1 MDRLARIVFSEPL
14 DVLELVGIAAALI
27 AAALLIRH
35 ASPGHVALDALV
47 VASAV
52 GPFLV
57 RHCVR
62 ALRRGQRAGA

>member
-1 MDRLARIVFSEPL
+1 MARLARIVFSEPM

-35 ASPGHVALDALV
+35 ASLGHTLLDALV
-47 VASAV
+47 VGCAV

-57 RHCVR
+57 RRCLR
-62 ALRRGQRAGA
+62 ALRRERRASP